1 MFDSEH
7 RQVQAAPA
15 GLVVLAA
22 SFGGLSA
29 IRTVLGALPDTFP
42 LPVVVILHRGET
54 SGDPLTGILR
64 RGCRLP
70 VQEGFD
76 GARLAAGTVTVLLTG
91 RRTALAADGT
101 LRQRLAPG
109 SRVSADAAMRDAA
122 CHYGASAIAVVL
134 TGKLSDG
141 AAGVQAVKRAGGIVI
156 VQDPAECAAP
166 GMPTAA
172 LATGCVD
179 HRLPLAMIGPTLIA
193 LAMAPGAADLLR
205 VPMAPW
211 AKLEPA
217 PTRP

>member
-7 RQVQAAPA
+7 RQAPA
-15 GLVVLAA
+15 AAGLAVLAA

-29 IRTVLGALPDTFP
+29 IRTVLGTLPDTFP
-42 LPVVVILHRGET
+42 LPVVVILHRAAT
-54 SGDPLTGILR
+54 SADPLSDILR
-64 RGCRLP
+64 HGCRLP
-70 VQEGFD
+70 VHEGVD
-76 GARLAAGTVTVLLTG
+76 GARLTPGTLTVLPTG
-91 RRTALAADGT
+91 KRAELAADGT
-101 LRQRLAPG
+101 LHLRPAPG
-109 SRVSADAAMRDAA
+109 SRLSADAAMRDAA
-122 CHYGASAIAVVL
+122 CHYGANAVAVVL

-141 AAGVQAVKRAGGIVI
+141 ADGVRAVKRAGGIVI
-156 VQDPAECAAP
+156 VQDPTECAAP

-211 AKLEPA
+211 ARLEPA